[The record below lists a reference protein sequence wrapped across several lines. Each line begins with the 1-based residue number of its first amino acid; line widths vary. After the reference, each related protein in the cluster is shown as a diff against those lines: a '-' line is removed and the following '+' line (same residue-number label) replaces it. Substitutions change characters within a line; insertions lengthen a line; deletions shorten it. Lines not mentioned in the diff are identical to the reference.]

1 MVNLEQF
8 ALHIIVGLPA
18 PLAPFEIPWGLGV
31 IHRPKAAAVALGVFL
46 RCEIFIFPLERPTL
60 DHPSPTIHYHLEF
73 DIACSRAGG
82 CNRAGV
88 ARPIQII
95 VDCTDPHLLGQE
107 AHTQQPLVRIDREAS
122 G

>member
-18 PLAPFEIPWGLGV
+18 PLAPFEIPWWLGV

-60 DHPSPTIHYHLEF
+60 DHPSPAIYDHLKLNVSGSWASVLNGACAAKTI
-73 DIACSRAGG
+73 
-82 CNRAGV
+82 
-88 ARPIQII
+88 
-95 VDCTDPHLLGQE
+95 
-107 AHTQQPLVRIDREAS
+107 
-122 G
+122 